1 MSVKL
6 KQVFSG
12 KRLDEVHALYETAF
26 PASEKKPFSMIVSG
40 QGTGLV
46 EILSLEENNR
56 FLGLAIMA
64 KAGDRVLLDYFA
76 IADEVRGHGAGSAAL
91 QALRERYQ
99 GMRIIIEIEST
110 KCVDEEELTLRTR
123 RKKFYLR
130 NGFTM
135 LPYYI
140 DLWGT
145 EMEMLSNGQ
154 PCPYEEYLDIYT
166 TAFGTKVSDKIHFLG
181 DAPRQMRSDGSLGA
195 ISEEIRIKFTKS
207 TQGYDIVS
215 DK

>member
-110 KCVDEEELTLRTR
+110 KCEDEEELAL
-123 RKKFYLR
+123 
-130 NGFTM
+130 
-135 LPYYI
+135 
-140 DLWGT
+140 LWGT

-181 DAPRQMRSDGSLGA
+181 DAPAAD
-195 ISEEIRIKFTKS
+195 EI
-207 TQGYDIVS
+207 
-215 DK
+215 